1 MYMFKPGIKRILWN
15 IFESSSFRILRRMCH
30 YQAFQVVEKVLKS
43 VMDSDVNNMVRL
55 NDGFYKLVDHI
66 FEHMEVTGEKIELR
80 DSFDNFDSRATF
92 AYGDFGGLSAS
103 K

>member
-1 MYMFKPGIKRILWN
+1 
-15 IFESSSFRILRRMCH
+15 
-30 YQAFQVVEKVLKS
+30 
-43 VMDSDVNNMVRL
+43 MVRL

-92 AYGDFGGLSAS
+92 AYGDFGGLS
-103 K
+103 

>member
-1 MYMFKPGIKRILWN
+1 MFVSGIKRILWN

-30 YQAFQVVEKVLKS
+30 YQAFKVVDKVLKS
-43 VMDSDVNNMVRL
+43 VMDSDENNMVRL

-92 AYGDFGGLSAS
+92 EYGDFGGLSS
-103 K
+103 SE